1 MVRVDVVGGGA
12 YDTLRIH
19 PTIEGSIMFWK
30 SQAVLLLAC
39 AKHYIDNPLRFSHKG
54 LLSVVGGC

>member
-1 MVRVDVVGGGA
+1 MGGGA

-39 AKHYIDNPLRFSHKG
+39 AKHYIDNPLRLSHKG